1 MEGDVPPD
9 SHDASV
15 RVPASGADRRSE
27 LDFDGFMLIMQGHAA
42 FQLLWAGTQLGLF
55 PLLSRHPGAKAHE
68 IGAALHLKPR
78 PTSVLLTGL
87 TALRLI
93 HKEDGGY
100 RNGPI
105 AQRFLI
111 PGVRDCMV
119 DILGW
124 QRHIVYP
131 GAMDLVDALRGD
143 TNVGL
148 RHFPGQGETLYAR
161 IAETPSLEKIFHDAM
176 SAISNSANEMLAERM
191 DLSGVRH
198 LVDAGGGDG
207 TNAIRLARQHPGLR
221 VTVFDSPTVCRLAE
235 QNIERSGLSG
245 RIAVFPGNLFDDPF
259 PSHVDCVLFAHM
271 MTIWS
276 LETDTGLLRRAYEA
290 LPDTGRVVIF
300 NMMGWDDEEGP
311 ISTALGSVYFLTI
324 ATGEGRLHSWREY
337 EACLAAAGFAGT
349 ERIELPRDH
358 GILIGRKSRA

>member
-1 MEGDVPPD
+1 VPI
-9 SHDASV
+9 
-15 RVPASGADRRSE
+15 PASAADRRSE

-55 PLLSRHPGAKAHE
+55 TLLARHPGATSQE
-68 IGAALHLKPR
+68 ISAALHLKPR

-93 HKEDGGY
+93 HKEEGGY

-105 AQRFLI
+105 AQQFLI
-111 PGVRDCMV
+111 PGAHDCMV

-131 GAMDLVDALRGD
+131 GAMDLLEALRGD
-143 TNVGL
+143 TNAGL

-161 IAETPSLEKIFHDAM
+161 IADVPALEKIFHDAM
-176 SAISNSANEMLAERM
+176 SAISNAANEMLAERI
-191 DLSGVRH
+191 DLSDVRH

-207 TNAIRLARQHPGLR
+207 TNAIRLARQHPRLR
-221 VTVFDSPTVCRLAE
+221 VTIFDSPTVCLLAE
-235 QNIERSGLSG
+235 RNIQRAGLSD
-245 RIAVFPGNLFDDPF
+245 RIAICPGNLFDDPF
-259 PSHVDCVLFAHM
+259 PPDVDCVLFAHM

-276 LETDTGLLRRAYEA
+276 LETDTGLLRRAHEV

-300 NMMGWDDEEGP
+300 NMMGWDDEQGP
-311 ISTALGSVYFLTI
+311 VSTALGSVYFLAI

-337 EACLAAAGFAGT
+337 EACLAAAGFDRT